1 MGRVCYGYDT
11 YGDIRNWRCFALSHA
26 EGRLCEQEELED

>member
-1 MGRVCYGYDT
+1 MDMIPTAIYET
-11 YGDIRNWRCFALSHA
+11 GDVLHFSHA

>member
-1 MGRVCYGYDT
+1 MDMIPTAIYES
-11 YGDIRNWRCFALSHA
+11 WRCFALSHA